1 MARSREDWLLSLSAW
16 IQNGRGRHSLGA
28 LGSRG
33 LTHRAPTRRLHMME
47 IRWMRREDADLTT
60 HRTGGRN

>member
-1 MARSREDWLLSLSAW
+1 MARAREDWLLSLSDR
-16 IQNGRGRHSLGA
+16 IQNGRGRHSLRA

-33 LTHRAPTRRLHMME
+33 VTKRAPTLRLHVME
-47 IRWMRREDADLTT
+47 IRWMRREDAGLTT